1 MKRGLFISMLGAAFL
16 IPHVTVAAE
25 CKTTESLKSQT
36 IAVAEKQSS
45 FALMG
50 AKTNVTAEDLNEFEF
65 TLKTYK
71 ATTEGGLTFVADS
84 LTDTDATYKTLYVFN
99 QYKMEGREKYGVSIR
114 LEIDF
119 KAKNTGLSVANLF
132 GLFGV
137 KGTADKLD
145 GTISMSVH
153 GMRNPKAAYI
163 LPVPT
168 KIDEAS
174 AAQFLNYMALVK
186 SMIGEANSIDPV
198 KLPSCI

>member
-1 MKRGLFISMLGAAFL
+1 MERQLFISLLVAAFCTPN
-16 IPHVTVAAE
+16 IVMAAE
-25 CKTTESLKSQT
+25 CQTTDGLKSQA
-36 IAVAEKQSS
+36 IADATKKTS
-45 FALMG
+45 FSLTG
-50 AKTNVTAEDLNEFEF
+50 AKTNVAAEDLNEFEF

-71 ATTEGGLTFVADS
+71 ATTGGVLTFVADS

-99 QYKMEGREKYGVSIR
+99 QYKMDGSEKYGVSIR
-114 LEIDF
+114 LEFDF
-119 KAKNTGLSVANLF
+119 KAKTTGLSVANLF

-153 GMRNPKAAYI
+153 GMKNPKAAYI
-163 LPVPT
+163 LPVPS
-168 KIDEAS
+168 KIDETS